1 MNLIPKFKKKS
12 ISIKKKI
19 FGLGLIFVILLGF
32 AIPLNF
38 SLNFDKYNR
47 VYKDLRLQRSNYS
60 YCVEWFKTW
69 DFSVYLTHERS
80 RLIAASQDGNNIIAG
95 GEIGRCITGG
105 NGGLAFIVKLNSSGD
120 YFWNKT
126 LLGGGN
132 GILKKLLFCPDNN
145 FYVLV
150 TSITGMLCDQVVYSI
165 CKFDKE
171 GNLLYETAYFENFG
185 KEAFSMT
192 MDSLENIYIV
202 GHKYGEMFISKYN
215 QLGNLI
221 WNKYYNEA
229 AILFDIDTDSQDNIF
244 GISKNSFM
252 KFNSDGNLIW
262 TLNLS
267 DCKKIRIDKND
278 NIYILT
284 NSELFKFD
292 EDGNKLW
299 QMSTTSSLIE
309 LDDDNNIYLLE
320 FNELIKV
327 YSNDSKEYLILDDY
341 ITAFCFDSEM
351 NIYTTGIYN
360 SDFIVKKYG
369 IDKDYD
375 NLTDWS
381 ELNIYYTNPNVE
393 DTDGDG
399 LSDGEEVYKYFTN
412 PNDKDSDGD
421 GLSDGEE
428 VYKYFTNPND
438 KDSDGDGLSDG
449 EEVTNGFDP
458 NNKFSNPFIYYTTI
472 IVPILIVVSMIVI
485 IIIILKKKYKSNSL
499 NQ

>member
-1 MNLIPKFKKKS
+1 MNLIQKFKKKR

-19 FGLGLIFVILLGF
+19 FGLGLIFLISLGF

-38 SLNFDKYNR
+38 SLNFDNNHR
-47 VYKDLRLQRSNYS
+47 VYKDLRLQASNHS

-69 DFSVYLTHERS
+69 NFSIVQSHQNLNENAYLIVT
-80 RLIAASQDGNNIIAG
+80 SQDGKYIIASG
-95 GEIGRCITGG
+95 NYGYCGPGEWEG
-105 NGGLAFIVKLNSSGD
+105 NAFIIKLNEQGE

-126 LLGGGN
+126 LSPGN
-132 GILKKLLFCPDNN
+132 QDVPVKLLYDQDN
-145 FYVLV
+145 
-150 TSITGMLCDQVVYSI
+150 
-165 CKFDKE
+165 
-171 GNLLYETAYFENFG
+171 
-185 KEAFSMT
+185 
-192 MDSLENIYIV
+192 NIYIV
-202 GHKYGEMFISKYN
+202 GHKRGEMFILKYN

-221 WNKYYNEA
+221 WNKYYNET
-229 AILFDIDTDSQDNIF
+229 AILFDIDTDTQDNIF
-244 GISKNSFM
+244 GISKNTFM
-252 KFNSDGNLIW
+252 KLNSNGNLIW

-278 NIYILT
+278 NIYVLT

-292 EDGNKLW
+292 VDGNKLW
-299 QMSTTSSLIE
+299 QMTTTSSLIE

-320 FNELIKV
+320 LNELIKV
-327 YSNDSKEYLILDDY
+327 YSNGSKEYLMLDSS

-351 NIYTTGIYN
+351 NIYTTGICN

-381 ELNIYYTNPNVE
+381 ELNIYYTDPNVE

-399 LSDGEEVYKYFTN
+399 LLDGEEVYQYFTN

-421 GLSDGEE
+421 GYSDGEE
-428 VYKYFTNPND
+428 VI
-438 KDSDGDGLSDG
+438 
-449 EEVTNGFDP
+449 NGFDP

-485 IIIILKKKYKSNSL
+485 LVIILKKRYDSNSL